1 VAEVEVLDL
10 SRVGQGEAMVSIVI
24 FLSNNLDCLELL
36 IVEMIV
42 NEHELVINKALIPFK
57 PDDLTI
63 YSFFESSMFKD
74 PTQELHDNT
83 TLFELFNILYADMC
97 GLRSLDDFLTQMP
110 QELLVGLLYIQNIQM
125 LLRPNNKFELRN
137 HCSLEQL
144 PQFL

>member
-24 FLSNNLDCLELL
+24 FLSNNLDSLELL

-42 NEHELVINKALIPFK
+42 KEYELVINKALIPFES
-57 PDDLTI
+57 DDLTI

-83 TLFELFNILYADMC
+83 TLFELFNILDADMC
-97 GLRSLDDFLTQMP
+97 GLRSLDDFLT
-110 QELLVGLLYIQNIQM
+110 
-125 LLRPNNKFELRN
+125 
-137 HCSLEQL
+137 
-144 PQFL
+144 